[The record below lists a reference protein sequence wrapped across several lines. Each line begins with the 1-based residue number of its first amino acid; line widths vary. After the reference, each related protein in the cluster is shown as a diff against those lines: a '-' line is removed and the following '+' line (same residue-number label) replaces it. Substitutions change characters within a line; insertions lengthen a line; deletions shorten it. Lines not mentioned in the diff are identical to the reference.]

1 MTKIIAIVLTL
12 LLGACASTKDPM
24 VAEIEEARERRADTA
39 EQVLDTQPDWYKK
52 GCTQI
57 SEIACAMAV
66 GESTNLQASED
77 IAMEI
82 AKGKICDTAGGT
94 VDKVSKTYRTIDG
107 DDATINSRTSIRSIC
122 DSVDVSGILVGH
134 KEVFALND
142 KYMTY
147 IELKILLEG
156 NSFRDR
162 KARAQASGL
171 AVEDADPLLD
181 DLNKQ

>member
-66 GESTNLQASED
+66 GESTNL
-77 IAMEI
+77 
-82 AKGKICDTAGGT
+82 
-94 VDKVSKTYRTIDG
+94 
-107 DDATINSRTSIRSIC
+107 
-122 DSVDVSGILVGH
+122 
-134 KEVFALND
+134 
-142 KYMTY
+142 
-147 IELKILLEG
+147 
-156 NSFRDR
+156 
-162 KARAQASGL
+162 
-171 AVEDADPLLD
+171 
-181 DLNKQ
+181 